1 MKRAFSFATGE
12 GFCTASQCTP
22 NTRDNNVFKKLVCRH
37 PDNIHYIKVDEFEYL
52 TNVNDEELQAIV
64 VQQPVIGILRNT
76 NDEFLAIGSG
86 IYRSPSGDVDVNFH
100 QVLIIGYGYDNGK
113 PYWIIQ
119 NSYGE
124 GWGNGGFGYV
134 YRRIKSG
141 QGSEFFAVAY
151 PKIRGF
157 PRKPR

>member
-1 MKRAFSFATGE
+1 MFL
-12 GFCTASQCTP
+12 
-22 NTRDNNVFKKLVCRH
+22 N
-37 PDNIHYIKVDEFEYL
+37 
-52 TNVNDEELQAIV
+52 LQ
-64 VQQPVIGILRNT
+64 
-76 NDEFLAIGSG
+76 G
-86 IYRSPSGDVDVNFH
+86 IYRSPSGDVDINFH
-100 QVLIIGYGYDNGK
+100 QVLIIGYGYDDSNGK

-134 YRRIKSG
+134 YRRINSG

-151 PKIRGF
+151 PKIRGY